1 MKTKILSLA
10 VITDTNKI
18 ILFSGI
24 VKSLITVF
32 IRNDTPARR
41 SMSNFE
47 RRISFERVERCGHC
61 WSSFKV
67 KEEEIIAR
75 DEDQLRNEA
84 F

>member
-10 VITDTNKI
+10 VIADTNKI

-32 IRNDTPARR
+32 IGNDTPTRR

-47 RRISFERVERCGHC
+47 KKYHSKEWKGEVIVGAALRSRR
-61 WSSFKV
+61 K
-67 KEEEIIAR
+67 K
-75 DEDQLRNEA
+75 L
-84 F
+84 